1 MLTMKQKGFTLVE
14 LIVVLAIL
22 AVLSAIM
29 VPSLTGY
36 IDKAKNTQLLSI
48 ARSVYTAAQIE
59 VSEAYAR
66 GPMEVKSA
74 TNTTDSPAVGNFPSI
89 RNIVENSEMKDWGFA
104 GQDYVDYK
112 EGNTVK
118 YFVNGFGFQNN
129 NNAKYHFKVLV
140 SKDGKIEQLSICS
153 GDKVATLKD
162 GEFVV
167 TGSKCT
173 DGHSSST
180 LFNYIFINFDI
191 KHEIRYSKI
200 FNGTVRN

>member
-1 MLTMKQKGFTLVE
+1 MKQKGFTLVE

-66 GPMEVKSA
+66 GPLEVRSE
-74 TNTTDSPAVGNFPSI
+74 TNITDKPAVGNFPSI

-112 EGNTVK
+112 EGIK
-118 YFVNGFGFQNN
+118 YFVNGFGFSQKKD
-129 NNAKYHFKVLV
+129 AKYHFKILV
-140 SKDGKIEQLSICS
+140 STDGKIEELSICQ
-153 GDKVATLKD
+153 GDKIATLKD
-162 GEFVV
+162 GELEV
-167 TGSKCT
+167 
-173 DGHSSST
+173 SSIICKDAHNGNN
-180 LFNYIFINFDI
+180 LFNFIFIDYNPNYQAKYADLFYSV
-191 KHEIRYSKI
+191 KRY
-200 FNGTVRN
+200 

>member
-1 MLTMKQKGFTLVE
+1 MKHKGFTLVE

-22 AVLSAIM
+22 AVLAAIM

-48 ARSVYTAAQIE
+48 ARSVYTAAQVE

-66 GPMEVKSA
+66 GPLEVRSA
-74 TNTTDSPAVGNFPSI
+74 TNQTDQPAIGNFPSI

-118 YFVNGFGFQNN
+118 YFINGFGFDKKQD
-129 NNAKYHFKVLV
+129 AKYHFKILV
-140 SKDGKIEQLSICS
+140 STDGKIQELSVCS
-153 GDKVATLKD
+153 GDKIATLKD
-162 GEFVV
+162 GNFEV
-167 TGSKCT
+167 
-173 DGHSSST
+173 SSFDCLDKHESNN
-180 LFNYIFINFDI
+180 LFNFIFINYDDNH
-191 KHEIRYSKI
+191 KARYDKV
-200 FNGTVRN
+200 FNSIVRYG

>member
-1 MLTMKQKGFTLVE
+1 MKQKGFTLVE

-74 TNTTDSPAVGNFPSI
+74 TNITDRPAVGNFPSI

-104 GQDYVDYK
+104 GQDYVDYR
-112 EGNTVK
+112 GTVK

-140 SKDGKIEQLSICS
+140 SKDGKIEQLSVCS
-153 GDKVATLKD
+153 GDKIATLKD
-162 GEFVV
+162 GEFEV
-167 TGSKCT
+167 TASKCT
-173 DGHSSST
+173 DEHKNST
-180 LFNYIFINFDI
+180 LFNYIFINFN
-191 KHEIRYSKI
+191 KEHEDRYSTI
-200 FNGTVRN
+200 FNGIIRQ

>member
-1 MLTMKQKGFTLVE
+1 MKQKGFTLVE

-22 AVLSAIM
+22 AVLAAIM

-140 SKDGKIEQLSICS
+140 SKDGKIEQLSVCS
-153 GDKVATLKD
+153 GDKIATLND
-162 GEFVV
+162 DEFAV
-167 TGSKCT
+167 TPSNCP
-173 DGHSSST
+173 DGHKTST
-180 LFNYIFINFDI
+180 LFNYIFINYDTN
-191 KHEIRYSKI
+191 HEDRYSKI
-200 FNGTVRN
+200 FDSIIRQ

>member
-1 MLTMKQKGFTLVE
+1 MKQKGFTLVE

-48 ARSVYTAAQIE
+48 ARSVYTAAQVE

-140 SKDGKIEQLSICS
+140 SKDGKIEQLSVCS
-153 GDKVATLKD
+153 GDKIATLKD
-162 GEFVV
+162 GEFEV
-167 TGSKCT
+167 TASNCP
-173 DGHSSST
+173 DGHKTST
-180 LFNYIFINFDI
+180 LFNYIFINYDTN
-191 KHEIRYSKI
+191 HEDRYSKI
-200 FNGTVRN
+200 FDSIIRQ

>member
-1 MLTMKQKGFTLVE
+1 MKQKGFTLVE

-22 AVLSAIM
+22 AVLAAIM

-48 ARSVYTAAQIE
+48 ARSVYTAAQVE

-66 GPMEVKSA
+66 GEIEVKA
-74 TNTTDSPAVGNFPSI
+74 EGNDRPAEGNFPSI

-104 GQDYVDYK
+104 GQDYVDYR
-112 EGNTVK
+112 GTVK

-140 SKDGKIEQLSICS
+140 SKDGKIEQLSVCS
-153 GDKVATLKD
+153 GDKIATLKD
-162 GEFVV
+162 DEFVV
-167 TGSKCT
+167 TANKCP
-173 DGHSSST
+173 DGHKTST
-180 LFNYIFINFDI
+180 LFNYIFINYDAN
-191 KHEIRYSKI
+191 HEKRYSRI
-200 FNGTVRN
+200 FDDIIR

>member
-1 MLTMKQKGFTLVE
+1 MKQKGFTLVE

-36 IDKAKNTQLLSI
+36 IDKAKNTQLLYI

-66 GPMEVKSA
+66 GEIEVKA
-74 TNTTDSPAVGNFPSI
+74 EKNDRPAEVNFPRI

-104 GQDYVDYK
+104 GQDYVDYR
-112 EGNTVK
+112 GTVK

-140 SKDGKIEQLSICS
+140 SKDGKIEQLSVCS
-153 GDKVATLKD
+153 GDKIATLKD
-162 GEFVV
+162 DEFVV
-167 TGSKCT
+167 TANKCP
-173 DGHSSST
+173 DGHKTST
-180 LFNYIFINFDI
+180 LFNYIFINYDAN
-191 KHEIRYSKI
+191 HEKRYSRI
-200 FNGTVRN
+200 FDDIIR

>member
-1 MLTMKQKGFTLVE
+1 MKQKGFTLVE

-48 ARSVYTAAQIE
+48 ARSVYTAAQVE

-66 GPMEVKSA
+66 GPLEVRSE
-74 TNTTDSPAVGNFPSI
+74 TNITDKPAVGNFPSI

-112 EGNTVK
+112 EGIK
-118 YFVNGFGFQNN
+118 YFVNGFGFSQKKD
-129 NNAKYHFKVLV
+129 AKYHFKILV
-140 SKDGKIEQLSICS
+140 STDGKIEELSICQ
-153 GDKVATLKD
+153 GDKIATLKD
-162 GEFVV
+162 GELEV
-167 TGSKCT
+167 
-173 DGHSSST
+173 SSIICKDAHNGNN
-180 LFNYIFINFDI
+180 LFNFIFIDYNPNYQAKYADLFYSV
-191 KHEIRYSKI
+191 KRY
-200 FNGTVRN
+200 

>member
-1 MLTMKQKGFTLVE
+1 MKQKGFTLVE

-22 AVLSAIM
+22 AVLAAIM

-48 ARSVYTAAQIE
+48 ARSVYTAAQVE

-66 GPMEVKSA
+66 GEIEVKA
-74 TNTTDSPAVGNFPSI
+74 EGNDRPAEGNFPSI

-112 EGNTVK
+112 EGNKVK
-118 YFVNGFGFQNN
+118 YFINGFGFKNN

-140 SKDGKIEQLSICS
+140 SKDGKIEQLSVCS
-153 GDKVATLKD
+153 GDKIATLKD
-162 GEFVV
+162 DEFVV
-167 TGSKCT
+167 TANKCP
-173 DGHSSST
+173 DGHKTST
-180 LFNYIFINFDI
+180 LFNYIFINYDTN
-191 KHEIRYSKI
+191 HEKRYSRI
-200 FNGTVRN
+200 FDDIIR

>member
-1 MLTMKQKGFTLVE
+1 MKQKGFTLVE

-22 AVLSAIM
+22 AVLAAIM

-66 GPMEVKSA
+66 GEIEVKA
-74 TNTTDSPAVGNFPSI
+74 EGNDRPAEGNFPSI

-112 EGNTVK
+112 EGNKVK
-118 YFVNGFGFQNN
+118 YFINGFGFSQKKD
-129 NNAKYHFKVLV
+129 AKYHFKILV
-140 SKDGKIEQLSICS
+140 SKDGKIEELSICQ
-153 GDKVATLKD
+153 GDKIATLKD
-162 GEFVV
+162 GEFEV
-167 TGSKCT
+167 SSFKCK
-173 DGHSSST
+173 DAHNGNN
-180 LFNYIFINFDI
+180 LFNFVFINLDRNH
-191 KHEIRYSKI
+191 KARYEKVFYSL
-200 FNGTVRN
+200 VRYD

>member
-1 MLTMKQKGFTLVE
+1 MKQKGFTLVE

-22 AVLSAIM
+22 AVLAAIM

-66 GPMEVKSA
+66 GEIEVKA
-74 TNTTDSPAVGNFPSI
+74 EKNDRPAEGNFPSI

-104 GQDYVDYK
+104 GQDYVDYR
-112 EGNTVK
+112 GTVK

-140 SKDGKIEQLSICS
+140 SKDGKIEQLSVCS
-153 GDKVATLKD
+153 GDKIATLKD
-162 GEFVV
+162 DEFVV
-167 TGSKCT
+167 TANKCP
-173 DGHSSST
+173 DGHKTST
-180 LFNYIFINFDI
+180 LFNYIFINYDTN
-191 KHEIRYSKI
+191 HEKRYSRI
-200 FNGTVRN
+200 FDDIIR

>member
-1 MLTMKQKGFTLVE
+1 MKQKGFTLVE

-48 ARSVYTAAQIE
+48 ARSVYTAAQVE

-66 GPMEVKSA
+66 GEIEVKA
-74 TNTTDSPAVGNFPSI
+74 EKNDRPAEGNFPSI

-104 GQDYVDYK
+104 GQDYVDYR
-112 EGNTVK
+112 GTVK

-140 SKDGKIEQLSICS
+140 SKDGKIEQLSVCS
-153 GDKVATLKD
+153 GDKIATLKD
-162 GEFVV
+162 GEFAV
-167 TGSKCT
+167 TPSKCP
-173 DGHSSST
+173 DGHKTST
-180 LFNYIFINFDI
+180 LFNYIFINYDAN
-191 KHEIRYSKI
+191 HEKRYSRI
-200 FNGTVRN
+200 FDDIIR

>member
-1 MLTMKQKGFTLVE
+1 MKQKGFTLVE

-22 AVLSAIM
+22 AVLAAIM

-36 IDKAKNTQLLSI
+36 IDKAKNTQLISI
-48 ARSVYTAAQIE
+48 ARSVYTAAQVE

-66 GPMEVKSA
+66 GSMEVKSA

-104 GQDYVDYK
+104 GQDYVDYR
-112 EGNTVK
+112 GTVK

-140 SKDGKIEQLSICS
+140 SKDGKIEQLSVCS
-153 GDKVATLKD
+153 GDKIATLND
-162 GEFVV
+162 DEFEV
-167 TGSKCT
+167 TDSNCT
-173 DGHSSST
+173 DGHKTST
-180 LFNYIFINFDI
+180 LFNYIFINYDTN
-191 KHEIRYSKI
+191 HEDRYSKI
-200 FNGTVRN
+200 FDSIIR

>member
-1 MLTMKQKGFTLVE
+1 MKQKGFTLVE

-22 AVLSAIM
+22 AVLAAIM

-48 ARSVYTAAQIE
+48 ARSVYTAAQVE

-66 GPMEVKSA
+66 GEIEVKA
-74 TNTTDSPAVGNFPSI
+74 EGNDRPAEGNFPSI

-104 GQDYVDYK
+104 GQDYVDYR
-112 EGNTVK
+112 GTVK

-140 SKDGKIEQLSICS
+140 SKDGKIEQLSVCS
-153 GDKVATLKD
+153 GDKIATLKD
-162 GEFVV
+162 DEFVV
-167 TGSKCT
+167 TANKCP
-173 DGHSSST
+173 DGHKTST
-180 LFNYIFINFDI
+180 LFNYIFINYDTN
-191 KHEIRYSKI
+191 HEKRYSRI
-200 FNGTVRN
+200 FDDIIR

>member
-1 MLTMKQKGFTLVE
+1 MKQKGFTLVE

-66 GPMEVKSA
+66 GPIEVRSA
-74 TNTTDSPAVGNFPSI
+74 KNETNKPAVGNFPSI

-104 GQDYVDYK
+104 GQDYVDYR
-112 EGNTVK
+112 GTVK

-140 SKDGKIEQLSICS
+140 SKDGKIEQLSVCS
-153 GDKVATLKD
+153 GDKIATLKD
-162 GEFVV
+162 DEFEV
-167 TGSKCT
+167 TASKCK
-173 DGHSSST
+173 DGHKNST
-180 LFNYIFINFDI
+180 LFNYIFINYDTN
-191 KHEIRYSKI
+191 HEERYSDI
-200 FNGTVRN
+200 FYGTIR

>member
-1 MLTMKQKGFTLVE
+1 MKQKGFTLVE

-22 AVLSAIM
+22 AVLAAIM

-36 IDKAKNTQLLSI
+36 IDKAKNTQLISI
-48 ARSVYTAAQIE
+48 ARSVYTAAQVE

-74 TNTTDSPAVGNFPSI
+74 TNTSDSPAVGNFPSI

-118 YFVNGFGFQNN
+118 YFVNGFGFKNN
-129 NNAKYHFKVLV
+129 NNAKYHFKVLA
-140 SKDGKIEQLSICS
+140 SKDGKIEQLSVCS
-153 GDKVATLKD
+153 GDKVVTLKD

-167 TGSKCT
+167 ADSNCT

>member
-1 MLTMKQKGFTLVE
+1 MKQKGFTLVE

-22 AVLSAIM
+22 AVLAAIM

-48 ARSVYTAAQIE
+48 ARSVYTAAQVE

-66 GPMEVKSA
+66 GEIEVKA
-74 TNTTDSPAVGNFPSI
+74 EGNDRPAEGNFPSI

-104 GQDYVDYK
+104 GQDYVDYR
-112 EGNTVK
+112 GTVK

-140 SKDGKIEQLSICS
+140 SKDGKIEQLSVCS
-153 GDKVATLKD
+153 GDKIATLKD
-162 GEFVV
+162 DEFVV
-167 TGSKCT
+167 TANKCP
-173 DGHSSST
+173 DGHKTST
-180 LFNYIFINFDI
+180 LFNYIFINYDTN
-191 KHEIRYSKI
+191 HEDRYSKI
-200 FNGTVRN
+200 FDSIIRQ

>member
-1 MLTMKQKGFTLVE
+1 MKQKGFTLVE

-48 ARSVYTAAQIE
+48 ARSVYTAAQVE
-59 VSEAYAR
+59 VSEAYSR
-66 GPMEVKSA
+66 GEIEVKA
-74 TNTTDSPAVGNFPSI
+74 DKNDRPAEGNFPSI

-104 GQDYVDYK
+104 GQDYVDYR
-112 EGNTVK
+112 GTVK

-140 SKDGKIEQLSICS
+140 SKDGKIEQLSVCS
-153 GDKVATLKD
+153 GDKIATLKD
-162 GEFVV
+162 DEFVV
-167 TGSKCT
+167 TANKCP
-173 DGHSSST
+173 DGHKTST
-180 LFNYIFINFDI
+180 LFNYIFINYDAN
-191 KHEIRYSKI
+191 HEKRYSRI
-200 FNGTVRN
+200 FDDIIR

>member
-1 MLTMKQKGFTLVE
+1 MKQKGFTLVE

-48 ARSVYTAAQIE
+48 ARSVYTAAQVE

-66 GPMEVKSA
+66 GEIEVKA
-74 TNTTDSPAVGNFPSI
+74 EKNDRPAEGNFPSI

-104 GQDYVDYK
+104 GQDYVDYR
-112 EGNTVK
+112 GTVK

-129 NNAKYHFKVLV
+129 NNAKYNFKVLV
-140 SKDGKIEQLSICS
+140 SKDGKIEQLSVCS
-153 GDKVATLKD
+153 GDKIATLKD
-162 GEFVV
+162 DEFVV
-167 TGSKCT
+167 TANKCP
-173 DGHSSST
+173 DGHKTST
-180 LFNYIFINFDI
+180 LFNYIFINYDTN
-191 KHEIRYSKI
+191 HEKRYSRI
-200 FNGTVRN
+200 FDDIIR

>member
-1 MLTMKQKGFTLVE
+1 MKQKGFTLVE

-22 AVLSAIM
+22 AVLAAIM

-36 IDKAKNTQLLSI
+36 IDKAKNTQLISI
-48 ARSVYTAAQIE
+48 ARSVYTAAQVE

-140 SKDGKIEQLSICS
+140 SKDGKIEQLSVCS
-153 GDKVATLKD
+153 GDKIATLKD

-167 TGSKCT
+167 DANKCP
-173 DGHSSST
+173 DGHKTST
-180 LFNYIFINFDI
+180 LFNYIFINYDTN
-191 KHEIRYSKI
+191 HEDRYFKI
-200 FNGTVRN
+200 FDSIIR

>member
-1 MLTMKQKGFTLVE
+1 MKQKGFTLVE

-48 ARSVYTAAQIE
+48 ARSVYTAAQVE

-66 GPMEVKSA
+66 GEIEVKA
-74 TNTTDSPAVGNFPSI
+74 EKNDRPAEGNFPSI

-104 GQDYVDYK
+104 GQDYVDYR
-112 EGNTVK
+112 GTVK

-140 SKDGKIEQLSICS
+140 SKDGKIEQLSVCS
-153 GDKVATLKD
+153 GDKIATLKD
-162 GEFVV
+162 DEFVV
-167 TGSKCT
+167 TANKCP
-173 DGHSSST
+173 DGHKTST
-180 LFNYIFINFDI
+180 LFNYIFINYDTN
-191 KHEIRYSKI
+191 HEKRYSRI
-200 FNGTVRN
+200 FDDIIR

>member
-1 MLTMKQKGFTLVE
+1 MKQKGFTLVE

-48 ARSVYTAAQIE
+48 ARSVYTAAQVE

-66 GPMEVKSA
+66 GPLEVRSA
-74 TNTTDSPAVGNFPSI
+74 KNENDKPAVGNFPSI
-89 RNIVENSEMKDWGFA
+89 RNIVDNSEMKDWGFA
-104 GQDYVDYK
+104 GQDYVDYR
-112 EGNTVK
+112 GTVK

-140 SKDGKIEQLSICS
+140 SKDGKIEQLSVCS
-153 GDKVATLKD
+153 GDKIATLKD
-162 GEFVV
+162 GEFAV
-167 TGSKCT
+167 TASKCT
-173 DGHSSST
+173 DGHKNST
-180 LFNYIFINFDI
+180 LFNYIFIYFDK
-191 KHEIRYSKI
+191 KHEDRYSEI
-200 FNGTVRN
+200 FNGTIR

>member
-1 MLTMKQKGFTLVE
+1 MKQKGFTLVE

-22 AVLSAIM
+22 AVLAAIM

-66 GPMEVKSA
+66 GEIEVKA
-74 TNTTDSPAVGNFPSI
+74 EGNDRPAEGNFPSI

-104 GQDYVDYK
+104 GQDYVDYR
-112 EGNTVK
+112 GTVK

-140 SKDGKIEQLSICS
+140 SKDGKIEQLSVCS
-153 GDKVATLKD
+153 GDKIATLKD
-162 GEFVV
+162 DEFVV
-167 TGSKCT
+167 TANKCP
-173 DGHSSST
+173 DGHKTST
-180 LFNYIFINFDI
+180 LFNYIFINYDTN
-191 KHEIRYSKI
+191 HEKRYSRI
-200 FNGTVRN
+200 FDDIIR

>member
-1 MLTMKQKGFTLVE
+1 MKQKGFTLVE

-66 GPMEVKSA
+66 GPIEVRSA
-74 TNTTDSPAVGNFPSI
+74 ESQTDRPAVGNFPSI

-104 GQDYVDYK
+104 GEDYVDYR
-112 EGNTVK
+112 GTVK
-118 YFVNGFGFQNN
+118 YFINGFGFQNN

-140 SKDGKIEQLSICS
+140 SKDGKIEQLSVCS
-153 GDKVATLKD
+153 GDKIATLKD
-162 GEFVV
+162 DEFEV
-167 TGSKCT
+167 TASKCK
-173 DGHSSST
+173 DGHKNST
-180 LFNYIFINFDI
+180 LFNYIFINYDTN
-191 KHEIRYSKI
+191 HEERYSDI
-200 FNGTVRN
+200 FYGTIR

>member
-1 MLTMKQKGFTLVE
+1 MKQKGFTLVE

-48 ARSVYTAAQIE
+48 ARSVYTAAQVE

-66 GPMEVKSA
+66 GEIEVKA
-74 TNTTDSPAVGNFPSI
+74 EGNDRPAEGNFPSI

-104 GQDYVDYK
+104 GQDYVDYR
-112 EGNTVK
+112 GTVK
-118 YFVNGFGFQNN
+118 YFINGFGFQNN

-140 SKDGKIEQLSICS
+140 SKDGKIEQLSVCS
-153 GDKVATLKD
+153 GDKIATLKD
-162 GEFVV
+162 DEFEV
-167 TGSKCT
+167 TASKCT
-173 DGHSSST
+173 DGHKAST
-180 LFNYIFINFDI
+180 LFNYIFINFD
-191 KHEIRYSKI
+191 KNHEDIYSNMI
-200 FNGTVRN
+200 FNGTIRY

>member
-1 MLTMKQKGFTLVE
+1 MKQKGFTLVE

-66 GPMEVKSA
+66 GPMEVRSA
-74 TNTTDSPAVGNFPSI
+74 KNETDKPAVGNFPSI
-89 RNIVENSEMKDWGFA
+89 RNIVDNSEMKDWGFA
-104 GQDYVDYK
+104 GQDYVDYR
-112 EGNTVK
+112 GTVK

-140 SKDGKIEQLSICS
+140 SKDGKIEQLSVCS
-153 GDKVATLKD
+153 GDKIATLKD
-162 GEFVV
+162 DEFEV
-167 TGSKCT
+167 TASKCK
-173 DGHSSST
+173 DGHKTST
-180 LFNYIFINFDI
+180 LFNYIFINFN
-191 KHEIRYSKI
+191 KEHEDRYSDI
-200 FNGTVRN
+200 FYGTIR

>member
-1 MLTMKQKGFTLVE
+1 MKQKGFTLVE

-22 AVLSAIM
+22 AVLAAIM

-48 ARSVYTAAQIE
+48 ARSVYTAAQVE

-66 GPMEVKSA
+66 GEIEVKA
-74 TNTTDSPAVGNFPSI
+74 EKNDRPAEGNFPSI

-104 GQDYVDYK
+104 GQDYVDYR
-112 EGNTVK
+112 GTVK

-140 SKDGKIEQLSICS
+140 SKDGKIEQLSVCS
-153 GDKVATLKD
+153 GDKIATLND
-162 GEFVV
+162 DEFVV
-167 TGSKCT
+167 TANKCP
-173 DGHSSST
+173 DGHKTST
-180 LFNYIFINFDI
+180 LFNYIFINYDTN
-191 KHEIRYSKI
+191 HEKRYSRI
-200 FNGTVRN
+200 FDDIIR

>member
-1 MLTMKQKGFTLVE
+1 MKQKGFTLVE

-22 AVLSAIM
+22 AVLAAIM

-48 ARSVYTAAQIE
+48 ARSVYTAAQVE

-66 GPMEVKSA
+66 GEIEVKA
-74 TNTTDSPAVGNFPSI
+74 EKNDRPAEGNFPSI

-104 GQDYVDYK
+104 GQDYVDYR
-112 EGNTVK
+112 GTVK

-140 SKDGKIEQLSICS
+140 SKDGKIEQLSVCS
-153 GDKVATLKD
+153 GDKIATLKD
-162 GEFVV
+162 DEFVV
-167 TGSKCT
+167 TANKCP
-173 DGHSSST
+173 DGHKTST
-180 LFNYIFINFDI
+180 LFNYIFINYDTN
-191 KHEIRYSKI
+191 HEKRYSRI
-200 FNGTVRN
+200 FDDIIR

>member
-1 MLTMKQKGFTLVE
+1 MKQKGFTLVE

-48 ARSVYTAAQIE
+48 ARSVYTAAQVE

-66 GPMEVKSA
+66 GPLEVRSA
-74 TNTTDSPAVGNFPSI
+74 TNKTDSPAVGNFPSI

-112 EGNTVK
+112 ENDTVR
-118 YFVNGFGFQNN
+118 YLINGFGFSQKKD
-129 NNAKYHFKVLV
+129 AKYHFKILV
-140 SKDGKIEQLSICS
+140 STDGKIEELSICQ
-153 GDKVATLKD
+153 GDKIATLKD
-162 GEFVV
+162 GEFEV
-167 TGSKCT
+167 
-173 DGHSSST
+173 SSFECRDAHNGNN
-180 LFNYIFINFDI
+180 LFNFYI
-191 KHEIRYSKI
+191 Y
-200 FNGTVRN
+200 

>member
-1 MLTMKQKGFTLVE
+1 MKQKGFTLVE

-29 VPSLTGY
+29 IPSLTGY

-74 TNTTDSPAVGNFPSI
+74 TNITDRPAVGNFPSI

-104 GQDYVDYK
+104 GQDYVDYR
-112 EGNTVK
+112 GTVK

-129 NNAKYHFKVLV
+129 NNAKYHFKILV
-140 SKDGKIEQLSICS
+140 SKDGKIEQLSVCS
-153 GDKVATLKD
+153 GDKIATLKD
-162 GEFVV
+162 DEFVV
-167 TGSKCT
+167 TDSNCP
-173 DGHSSST
+173 DGHKNST
-180 LFNYIFINFDI
+180 LFNYIFINFD
-191 KHEIRYSKI
+191 KEHEDRYSKI
-200 FNGTVRN
+200 FDSIIRQ